1 MKHFFDLG
9 NNCSTSRRCTN
20 FGVHGKPNNLL
31 EIDLHEALQNKIVN
45 DNCLALY

>member
-9 NNCSTSRRCTN
+9 NNCSTSGRCTN
-20 FGVHGKPNNLL
+20 FGVHGNNNLL

-45 DNCLALY
+45 DNCLALC